1 VDDFAMTTIAMP
13 IALCRAELLTIEGR
27 DAITFAHSQFTSD
40 VTALE
45 PARWQWSAWLDAQGR
60 ARAVFALLR
69 VAPERL
75 VAWQP
80 LGDAASLRD
89 ALRRYVFRSAVRLES
104 LDGWAVHRHDAP
116 APGAGEVAAIDGGHA
131 IGLPGAA
138 PRTAWLAPA
147 AGAMDEAALAAWR
160 HQDLLARLPFVS
172 AELAGEFVPQAL
184 ELERI
189 DAIRF
194 DKGCYPGQ
202 EVAARLH
209 FRGGN
214 KRHLQ
219 VYRVEG
225 DAAGL
230 PPGTTVLAGGMP
242 VGRILY
248 AAADAI
254 RDATD
259 ALAVVTD
266 DARGSVASTADGHGL
281 SPGA

>member
-1 VDDFAMTTIAMP
+1 MP

-27 DAITFAHSQFTSD
+27 DATTFAHAQFTSD
-40 VTALE
+40 VSTLE

-69 VAPERL
+69 VTAERL

-80 LGDAASLRD
+80 LGDAAAVRD
-89 ALRRYVFRSAVRLES
+89 ALQRYVFRSAVRLETIG
-104 LDGWAVHRHDAP
+104 GWAVHRLDTP
-116 APGAGEVAAIDGGHA
+116 PPGAGEVAAIGGGHA
-131 IGLPGAA
+131 IALPGTA
-138 PRTAWLAPA
+138 PRAAWLAPA
-147 AGAMDEAALAAWR
+147 AGVMDDAALAAWR
-160 HQDLLARLPFVS
+160 REDLAARLPFL
-172 AELAGEFVPQAL
+172 AAALAGEFVPQAL
-184 ELERI
+184 ELGRI

-202 EVAARLH
+202 EIAARLH

-219 VYRVEG
+219 VYRVE
-225 DAAGL
+225 DDVAGL
-230 PPGTTVLAGGMP
+230 PPGTGVLVGETP

-248 AAADAI
+248 AAADPSGLSAN
-254 RDATD
+254 

-266 DARGSVASTADGHGL
+266 DARGSVATTTDGRTL
-281 SPGA
+281 VPGA